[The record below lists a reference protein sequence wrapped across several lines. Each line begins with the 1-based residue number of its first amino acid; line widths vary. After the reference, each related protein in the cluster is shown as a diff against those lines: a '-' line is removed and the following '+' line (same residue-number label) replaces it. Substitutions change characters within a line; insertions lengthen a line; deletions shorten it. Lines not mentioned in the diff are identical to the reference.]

1 MIPQGFTFWA
11 AAALLAW
18 TTHVS
23 AAPDEDAL
31 GKGAGYPKGSL
42 QNAVEDRNKIGNFS
56 AMDEIAPSS
65 KVTRGGDVWP
75 LGSGA
80 MPAVQYTYKGN
91 NYSLEDYL
99 NRQRVT
105 SLLVMKEGKIL
116 FERYQY
122 DRKPEHRFISWSMA
136 KSITALLVGIAQEKG
151 LIQSLDDKAEVYAP
165 ELKGSAYGAISIRH
179 LLHMGSG
186 VRWDEAYV
194 GRTDANDL
202 WSAMFRVYRGGDP
215 TEVLT
220 RRRPVDAPAGQ
231 KFKYASGETQVLCH
245 VLKGATKKTV
255 ANITEE
261 WLWKPL
267 GAQADAAWLVGW
279 QGLEY
284 CAGGFNATTR
294 DYARL
299 GHLLAQNG
307 ARDGKQIIPKE
318 FLFDATDHARQPPG
332 FGMDQAG
339 PRFGY
344 GYQFWLGAA
353 GGKSFAMIGVHGQSL
368 WVVPGTQVVIVQ
380 TAAWANASD
389 SEASAERSAAMNAVL
404 ATLGASAPSR

>member
-1 MIPQGFTFWA
+1 MRIHIVYWA
-11 AAALLAW
+11 IVSILTLAGQAL
-18 TTHVS
+18 
-23 AAPDEDAL
+23 AAPDEEAL
-31 GKGAGYPKGSL
+31 GKSAGYPKGSL
-42 QNAVEDRNKIGNFS
+42 QNAADDRNKIGNFS
-56 AMDEIAPSS
+56 AMDEVAPSS
-65 KVTRGGDVWP
+65 KVARGGDVWP
-75 LGSGA
+75 LGSGV
-80 MPAVQYTYKGN
+80 MPAVQYNYKGSS
-91 NYSLEDYL
+91 YSLEDYL
-99 NRQRVT
+99 NRNRVT
-105 SLLVMKEGKIL
+105 SFLVMKEGKIL

-122 DRKPEHRFISWSMA
+122 DRRPEHRFISWSMA

-151 LIQSLDDKAEVYAP
+151 LIRSLDDKAEVYAP
-165 ELKGSAYGAISIRH
+165 ELKGSAYGEISIRH
-179 LLHMGSG
+179 LLRMSSG

-202 WSAMFRVYRGGDP
+202 WSALFRVHRGGNP

-220 RRRPVDAPAGQ
+220 RRRPVDHPPGN
-231 KFKYASGETQVLCH
+231 KFKYATGETQVLCH

-255 ANITEE
+255 AEATEE

-284 CAGGFNATTR
+284 CGGGFNATTR

-299 GHLLAQNG
+299 GLLLMQDG

-318 FLFDATDHARQPPG
+318 FLFDATDHSRQPPG

-344 GYQFWLGAA
+344 GYQFWLGAL
-353 GGKSFAMIGVHGQSL
+353 GGKAFAMTGIHGQTV
-368 WVVPGTQVVIVQ
+368 WVIPSAQLVIVQ

-389 SEASAERSAAMNAVL
+389 SELSAERSAALNAVVTSL
-404 ATLGASAPSR
+404 SAVPPSR